1 MKKKLFA
8 IAAVTCFSI
17 CLGISGFG
25 YWTQRLE
32 ADVDLPLVY
41 EAEIA
46 VKETEETK
54 ETKDGL
60 EAGETASGEETKA
73 TTPKESVVE
82 TSGQSNSS
90 QEKPEHMQREIHTEA
105 SEEASKETARE
116 TEAESRT
123 SQEGKEAEGVS
134 KEDTHQQAEQGAA
147 LEGEAVG
154 GL

>member
-105 SEEASKETARE
+105 SKETARE